1 MGWYAR
7 STTDGYFLRLPKVD
21 LHRHLEGT
29 LRVNTLLEIAR
40 QQGITLPVREEALH
54 AMVQIQQ
61 SEPLNSTVFLSK
73 FQTLRQ
79 FYQTPEIIARVT
91 REAIED
97 ASTDGVRYIE
107 LRFTPLALAR
117 VRGFSLADVMDW
129 VCESAAQ
136 ASLDFGLPTRLIVS
150 VNRHESVEIAAQVA
164 ELALQRKE
172 RGIVAL
178 DLAGN
183 EADFSALPFLDVFRA
198 ARNGG
203 LQVTVHAGEWG
214 GPGNVREAIEVFQA
228 DRIGHGVR
236 VMEDPAVLALA
247 RERQTAFEVCVTS
260 NYQSGVVPG
269 LQAHPIQHM
278 LSQGLNVTVNTDDP
292 SISQITLSDEYRVV
306 VEELGLGLGALAE
319 IILAAAQASFLSGP
333 EKLDLTRQL
342 TDEMAAVRD
351 SLQPGW

>member
-1 MGWYAR
+1 MGWYAPAAQE
-7 STTDGYFLRLPKVD
+7 YYQQLPKVD

-40 QQGITLPVREEALH
+40 QQSITLPVRADALH
-54 AMVQIQQ
+54 AQVQIQPD
-61 SEPLNSTVFLSK
+61 EPLNSTVFLSK

-97 ASTDGVRYIE
+97 ARSDGVRYLE

-117 VRGFSLADVMDW
+117 VRGFALAEVMDW
-129 VCESAAQ
+129 VCESSAA
-136 ASLDFGLPTRLIVS
+136 ASRDFGLPTRLIVS

-164 ELALQRKE
+164 ELALQRME

-203 LQVTVHAGEWG
+203 LRVTVHAGEWG

-236 VMEDPAVLALA
+236 VMEDRTVAALA
-247 RERQTAFEVCVTS
+247 RERQTVFEVCVTS
-260 NYQSGVVPG
+260 NFQSGVVPA
-269 LQAHPIQHM
+269 LKAHPIQRM
-278 LSQGLNVTVNTDDP
+278 LAAGLNVTVNTDDP
-292 SISQITLSDEYRVV
+292 SISQITLSDEYRVAAEV
-306 VEELGLGLGALAE
+306 FGLSRAALAGV
-319 IILAAAQASFLSGP
+319 ILAAARASFLNEA
-333 EKLDLTRQL
+333 EKTDLLRRLAQEI
-342 TDEMAAVRD
+342 DAAA
-351 SLQPGW
+351 G

>member
-1 MGWYAR
+1 MGWYAPAAAQE
-7 STTDGYFLRLPKVD
+7 YFQQLPKVD

-29 LRVNTLLEIAR
+29 LRVNTLVEIAH
-40 QQGITLPVREEALH
+40 QQSITLPVNAEALH
-54 AMVQIQQ
+54 AQVQIQPD
-61 SEPLNSTVFLSK
+61 EPLNSTVFLSK

-97 ASTDGVRYIE
+97 ARADGVRYLE

-117 VRGFSLADVMDW
+117 VRGFALSEVMDW
-129 VCESAAQ
+129 VCESAAA
-136 ASLDFGLPTRLIVS
+136 ASRDFDLPTRLIVS

-164 ELALQRKE
+164 ELALQRME

-183 EADFSALPFLDVFRA
+183 EVDFSAIPFLDVFRA

-203 LQVTVHAGEWG
+203 LKVTVHAGEWG

-236 VMEDPAVLALA
+236 VMEDPAVAAVA
-247 RERQTAFEVCVTS
+247 RERQTVFEVCVTS
-260 NYQSGVVPG
+260 NFQSGVVPT
-269 LQAHPIQHM
+269 LIAHPIRRM
-278 LSQGLNVTVNTDDP
+278 LAEGLNVTVNTDDP
-292 SISQITLSDEYRVV
+292 SISQITLSDEYGVA
-306 VEELGLGLGALAE
+306 VEVFGLSHAALTGV
-319 IILAAAQASFLSGP
+319 ILAAARASFLNEA
-333 EKLDLTRQL
+333 EKTDLLRRLAQ
-342 TDEMAAVRD
+342 EIASAA
-351 SLQPGW
+351 G